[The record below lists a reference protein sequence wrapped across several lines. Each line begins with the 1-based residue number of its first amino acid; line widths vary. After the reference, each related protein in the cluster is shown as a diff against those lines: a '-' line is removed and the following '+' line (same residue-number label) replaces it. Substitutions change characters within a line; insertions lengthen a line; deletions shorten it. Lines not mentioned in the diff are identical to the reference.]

1 MKNKSNIVFRIDI
14 PDFESKEEIL
24 DSIKNILKLYDNKEF
39 VDNFLTNHKDGLEVK
54 LNNGISFIIS
64 GCDCE

>member
-24 DSIKNILKLYDNKEF
+24 DSIKNILKLIDNKTF
-39 VDNFLTNHKDGLEVK
+39 VDSFLTNYKDGLEVK

-64 GCDCE
+64 DCDC

>member
-24 DSIKNILKLYDNKEF
+24 DSIKNILKLIDNKKF
-39 VDNFLTNHKDGLEVK
+39 VNSFLTNHKDGLELK

-64 GCDCE
+64 DCDC

>member
-24 DSIKNILKLYDNKEF
+24 DSIKNILKLIDNKTF
-39 VDNFLTNHKDGLEVK
+39 VDSFLTNHKDGLEVK
-54 LNNGISFIIS
+54 LNNGISFVIS
-64 GCDCE
+64 DCDCD